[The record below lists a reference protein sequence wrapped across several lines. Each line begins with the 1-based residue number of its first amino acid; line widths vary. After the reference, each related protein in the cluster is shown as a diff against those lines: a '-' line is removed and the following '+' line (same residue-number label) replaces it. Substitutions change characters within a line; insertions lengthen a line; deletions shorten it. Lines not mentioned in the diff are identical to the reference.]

1 MCAFLSTHPREAQA
15 VVPINL
21 PIMAADTVQS
31 VSEQLKQLNNARKAI
46 LVDASYYK
54 SIMSGI
60 LTLAAP
66 NSTLELRRWATDFIA
81 EAFATPILPN
91 KDKEVMSFQVL
102 PVLRSLLESPKEDLY
117 VLKSVIAASASIYP
131 HVLRWMYVLCF
142 PLRKLP
148 RPCHCWCSW
157 QCTPARRPVTS
168 LRADVLESVHLAD
181 HWALCRIHNP
191 YERSPWDDMIT
202 IKQKILRIW
211 DDATSAVK
219 LCCVKFAQR
228 VVLAQTTATSMEK
241 VRAALPHYNIELL

>member
-1 MCAFLSTHPREAQA
+1 MPA
-15 VVPINL
+15 NL

-31 VSEQLKQLNNARKAI
+31 VSEQLKQLNDARKAI
-46 LVDASYYK
+46 LVDPSYYK
-54 SIMSGI
+54 SIMTGI
-60 LTLAAP
+60 LPLAAP
-66 NSTLELRRWATDFIA
+66 NSTLELRRWAADFIA

-102 PVLRSLLESPKEDLY
+102 PVLRSLLESPKEDQY

-142 PLRKLP
+142 PFRELP
-148 RPCHCWCSW
+148 GPCVCWCSW
-157 QCTPARRPVTS
+157 QCTPAARPVTLS
-168 LRADVLESVHLAD
+168 RAGVPEGIHLAD
-181 HWALCRIHNP
+181 HWTLHRIHNP
-191 YERSPWDDMIT
+191 YERSPWDNMVT

-211 DDATSAVK
+211 DDAASAVK

-241 VRAALPHYNIELL
+241 VRAALPHYSIDLLWRMLIMSSA